1 MLCQRRSPPQKKSPQ
16 PVSSI
21 RGDIAPIFQR
31 LTIEAPAKEGTPPP
45 PPAATL
51 GGHGRPQRAL
61 KRKGAGGDRAGAPSS
76 RPRKGWRGHGCKVL
90 GSFSLLD
97 MNKGIRTAS
106 FRRSLRRTKGPAG

>member
-1 MLCQRRSPPQKKSPQ
+1 MLCQRRSPPKKKSPQ

-61 KRKGAGGDRAGAPSS
+61 KRKGAGGRQSRSPLLPPSEGVEGT
-76 RPRKGWRGHGCKVL
+76 RL
-90 GSFSLLD
+90 
-97 MNKGIRTAS
+97 
-106 FRRSLRRTKGPAG
+106 